1 MVEKLE
7 ILFEDND
14 IIVVKKPQGM
24 PCQPDKTG
32 APDIASMLS
41 ERNGGYIGLVHRLD
55 RPVGGVMVF
64 AKNSAA
70 CAKLSKQVAES
81 GFGKTY
87 LAVVEAASVM
97 PASAEL
103 RDFLVKNERLNMS
116 SVAAGAHIHGA
127 KEAILRYEL
136 AESSENTG
144 EPPLHLLKVD
154 LVTGRHHQIRVQLA
168 HAGLPIWG
176 DTKYGIKKRYR
187 TPPNLALWA
196 YRLSFCHPADGRKLS
211 FESQPSDIFPFSR
224 FL

>member
-7 ILFEDND
+7 TLFEDND
-14 IIVVKKPQGM
+14 IMVVRKPQGM

-32 APDIASMLS
+32 AADIASMLA
-41 ERNGGYIGLVHRLD
+41 ENNGGYIGPVHRLD

-64 AKNSAA
+64 AKNSNA
-70 CAKLSKQVAES
+70 CAKLSKQVAEG
-81 GFGKTY
+81 GFRKAY
-87 LAVVEAASVM
+87 LAVVEAASVA
-97 PASAEL
+97 PVNAEL

-116 SVAAGAHIHGA
+116 SVADGAHIHGA
-127 KEAILRYEL
+127 KEAVLHYAL
-136 AESSENTG
+136 AESCEDTDG
-144 EPPLHLLKVD
+144 MPLHLLKIN

-196 YRLSFCHPADGRKLS
+196 FNLSFCHPTNGRELN
-211 FESQPSDIFPFSR
+211 FESRPDDIFPFNR